1 MKRITLPLAVAA
13 IGFVCLFILAASTK
27 HCETCFS
34 PQAMA
39 LKLIGCGAVVIL
51 GMAGFRH
58 AYLENEKIALGIESL
73 PLLDTDEAVEG
84 VPFAGHGIIEAENG
98 NLLNS
103 PYTNTPCVYYHSVL
117 EKYVKEGKNHNW
129 RVIENNVKFV
139 LFHISDERGSI
150 DVDLANMDDD
160 LSGHALDMGYGCK
173 QEKSEIQVLPVL
185 KESEFLEE
193 SVPKFFGLQVRNPG
207 RFRKS
212 EFVLKPGTSI
222 FIYGMVGKNDDDGEL
237 IVRESK
243 ECPLIISTK
252 TRDEYVKDFYKAD
265 ILIYMFPLLMM
276 ASFTMMLYAVDYL
289 LPFGRLVFAILLV
302 LGNLMIFVGAAFSL
316 YNRLIAL
323 KHRALSAQSDIEV
336 ELQRRADLIP
346 NLVETVKGY
355 SVQEKE
361 IQAIVAAVRAGI
373 VRFKSADGGSGVPVL
388 RAILAVS
395 EKYPNLKASENFRK
409 LMRTLSDTE
418 SRIAYSR
425 EFYNRTVQR
434 FNTLC
439 SQFPYLLVSY
449 PLKMEAMEFIAIG
462 VNVAGAPEA
471 VF

>member
-1 MKRITLPLAVAA
+1 MKRITLPLVVAA
-13 IGFVCLFILAASTK
+13 IGFMCLFILIATTK

-34 PQAMA
+34 PKTMA

-51 GMAGFRH
+51 GMAAFRR

-73 PLLDTDEAVEG
+73 PLLDTDEAAAG
-84 VPFAGHGIIEAENG
+84 VPFAGHGTIEAENG

-117 EKYVKEGKNHNW
+117 EKYVKEGKHYTW
-129 RVIENNVKFV
+129 RVIENDVRFV
-139 LFHISDERGSI
+139 PFHVTDERGSI

-160 LSGHALDMGYGCK
+160 LSGHALDTGYDRK

-193 SVPKFFGLQVRNPG
+193 DVPKFFGLKVRNPG

-212 EFVLKPGTSI
+212 EFVLKPQTKI
-222 FIYGMVGKNDDDGEL
+222 FIYGMVEKNADDGEL
-237 IVRESK
+237 IVRENK

-265 ILIYMFPLLMM
+265 ILIYMFPVMM
-276 ASFTMMLYAVDYL
+276 AASFTIMLYAADYL
-289 LPFGRLVFAILLV
+289 LPLGSLLLTLSLI
-302 LGNLMIFVGAAFSL
+302 LGNSIIFAGAAFSL

-361 IQAIVAAVRAGI
+361 VQTIIAAIRSGIIHSKAVKGS
-373 VRFKSADGGSGVPVL
+373 SAPVL
-388 RAILAVS
+388 REILAIA
-395 EKYPNLKASENFRK
+395 EKYPSLKASDNFLK
-409 LMRTLSDTE
+409 LMRVLADTE
-418 SRIAYSR
+418 NRIAYSR
-425 EFYNRTVQR
+425 EFYNRTVQK

-439 SQFPYLLVSY
+439 GQFPYLLVSQ
-449 PLKMEAMEFIAIG
+449 PLKIKSMEFIAIG
-462 VNVAGAPEA
+462 ADVSGVPEA
-471 VF
+471 AF